1 MKMVLMIVDAGHA
14 DDIKQMMQDCDVP
27 GYSELP
33 EVLGKGSTGK
43 KLGSRAFPGSSTLF
57 MVALD
62 QDCVDQLKQKLAKLR
77 ETSGSTEGLKA
88 YSFDI
93 QELT

>member
-14 DDIKQMMQDCDVP
+14 DDIKQMLQDCDVP
-27 GYSELP
+27 GYSEFP

-43 KLGSRAFPGSSTLF
+43 KFGSRAFPGSSTLF

-62 QDCVDQLKQKLAKLR
+62 EDCVNQLQDKLAQLR
-77 ETSGSTEGLKA
+77 ELRGSSEGLKA
-88 YSFDI
+88 FSFEVEEMI
-93 QELT
+93 

>member
-1 MKMVLMIVDAGHA
+1 MKMALMIVDAAQA
-14 DDIKQMMQDCDVP
+14 DDVKEMLRTCDVP
-27 GYSELP
+27 GYSEIP
-33 EVLGKGSTGK
+33 NVLGMGTTGH

-57 MVALD
+57 MVALE
-62 QDCVDQLKQKLAKLR
+62 QHCVDMLAEKLAALR

-88 YSFDI
+88 FSFDI

>member
-1 MKMVLMIVDAGHA
+1 MKMVLMIVDAGHS
-14 DDIKQMMQDCDVP
+14 DEIKQMMQDCEVP

-62 QDCVDQLKQKLAKLR
+62 QGCVDQLKQKLAKLH
-77 ETSGSTEGLKA
+77 EKIGSSEGLRA
-88 YSFDI
+88 FSFDVEEMI
-93 QELT
+93 

>member
-14 DDIKQMMQDCDVP
+14 DDIKQMMQDCEVP

-62 QDCVDQLKQKLAKLR
+62 QDCVDQLKQKLAKLH
-77 ETSGSTEGLKA
+77 ETIGSSEGLRA
-88 YSFDI
+88 FSFDVEEMI
-93 QELT
+93 

>member
-1 MKMVLMIVDAGHA
+1 MKMVLMIVDAGQA
-14 DDIKQMMQDCDVP
+14 KDVKQMLHSCDVP
-27 GYSELP
+27 GYSEIP
-33 EVLGKGSTGK
+33 EVLGMGTTGH

-62 QDCVDQLKQKLAKLR
+62 EHCVEMLTEKLATLR
-77 ETSGSTEGLKA
+77 EEKRSSDGLKA
-88 YSFDI
+88 FSFDI

>member
-1 MKMVLMIVDAGHA
+1 MKMVLMIVDASLA
-14 DDIKQMMQDCDVP
+14 DDIKQMLRECDAP

-33 EVLGKGSTGK
+33 EVLGKGETGK

-62 QDCVDQLKQKLAKLR
+62 ETCVGQIREKLATLDK
-77 ETSGSTEGLKA
+77 TVGSTEGLRA
-88 YSFDI
+88 FSFDVEEMI
-93 QELT
+93 

>member
-14 DDIKQMMQDCDVP
+14 DDIKQMMQDCEVP

-62 QDCVDQLKQKLAKLR
+62 EDCVDQIRTKLAQLHEKI
-77 ETSGSTEGLKA
+77 GSTEGLRA
-88 YSFDI
+88 FSFDVEDLI
-93 QELT
+93 

>member
-1 MKMVLMIVDAGHA
+1 MKMVFMIVDAGHA
-14 DDIKQMMQDCDVP
+14 DDIKQMMQDCEVP

-43 KLGSRAFPGSSTLF
+43 KLGSRAFPGSSSLF

-62 QDCVDQLKQKLAKLR
+62 EDCVDQLRAKLAKLHK
-77 ETSGSTEGLKA
+77 TIGSTEGLRA
-88 YSFDI
+88 FSFDVEDMI
-93 QELT
+93 

>member
-14 DDIKQMMQDCDVP
+14 DDIKQMMQDCEVP

-62 QDCVDQLKQKLAKLR
+62 EDCVDQIRAKLAKLH
-77 ETSGSTEGLKA
+77 EKIGSTEGLRA
-88 YSFDI
+88 FSFDVEDLI
-93 QELT
+93 

>member
-14 DDIKQMMQDCDVP
+14 DDIKRLLQECDVP

-33 EVLGKGSTGK
+33 EVIGKGSTGK

-57 MVALD
+57 MVALEEL
-62 QDCVDQLKQKLAKLR
+62 CVAQLKGELEKLR
-77 ETSGSTEGLKA
+77 ALRGSAEGLKA
-88 YSFDI
+88 FSFDVEEMI
-93 QELT
+93 

>member
-14 DDIKQMMQDCDVP
+14 ENIKHLLQDCDVP

-33 EVLGKGSTGK
+33 NVLGMGTTGK

-57 MVALD
+57 MVALEEH
-62 QDCVDQLKQKLAKLR
+62 CVELLSEKLRQLR
-77 ETSGSTEGLKA
+77 ETNGSSEGLKA
-88 YSFDI
+88 FSFDAE
-93 QELT
+93 ELL

>member
-14 DDIKQMMQDCDVP
+14 DDIKRILQDCDVP

-57 MVALD
+57 MVALEEH
-62 QDCVDQLKQKLAKLR
+62 CVDQLNEKLAELR
-77 ETSGSTEGLKA
+77 ETRGSSEGLRA
-88 YSFDI
+88 FSFNVEEMI
-93 QELT
+93 